1 MEIEYIYHTSEDE
14 DREVENTIRRIEREN
29 TIGCLV
35 SGFVMLCLLFVFL
48 YLLPFFLILLGISI
62 ITIACII
69 VYKAYLEQHVL
80 NFIQKHNL
88 RR

>member
-14 DREVENTIRRIEREN
+14 DREVEKTIRRIEREN
-29 TIGCLV
+29 TIGCLI
-35 SGFVMLCLLFVFL
+35 SGLVMLCLLFVFL
-48 YLLPFFLILLGISI
+48 YLLPFFLILIGISI

-69 VYKAYLEQHVL
+69 FYKAYLEQFVL